1 MQEQLELLRDLQ
13 EMDLELIEKRKEKK
27 KLVDEQSTISADLE
41 KVQEMVDS
49 LNADIA
55 ALEDQRKDLAQD
67 LLVEEGNIKRAEE
80 RLPTIKTQKEYVALL
95 KEVDAAKKMN
105 KDIQEKVDR
114 LDEQMSTLTS
124 DRDEKANELSGLSN
138 SVADRQS
145 EINRAIEG
153 CDKVLNEGDDKR
165 DALLE
170 QLPTS
175 LRKRYEMLLDRR
187 AGIAIVEARQGTCLG
202 CHMNLPPQLF
212 NSLFNAPEIQSCP
225 HCNRLLFLNPSAA

>member
-13 EMDLELIEKRKEKK
+13 ELDLELIEKRKEKS
-27 KLVDEQSTISADLE
+27 KLEAEQSTISADLD
-41 KVQEMVDS
+41 KVQVMVDS
-49 LNADIA
+49 LNADIQE
-55 ALEDQRKDLAQD
+55 LEDQRKDLAQD

-105 KDIQEKVDR
+105 KDIQEKIER
-114 LDEQMSTLTS
+114 LDEQMATLS
-124 DRDEKANELSGLSN
+124 ADRDEKANELAELN
-138 SVADRQS
+138 SSVEGRQS
-145 EINRAIEG
+145 EITSAIEG
-153 CDKVLNEGDDKR
+153 CDNVLNDGDDKR
-165 DALLE
+165 DAFLE

-202 CHMNLPPQLF
+202 CNMNLPPQLF
-212 NSLFNAPEIQSCP
+212 NSLFNSPEIQSCP
-225 HCNRLLFLNPSAA
+225 HCNRMLFLNSSAA